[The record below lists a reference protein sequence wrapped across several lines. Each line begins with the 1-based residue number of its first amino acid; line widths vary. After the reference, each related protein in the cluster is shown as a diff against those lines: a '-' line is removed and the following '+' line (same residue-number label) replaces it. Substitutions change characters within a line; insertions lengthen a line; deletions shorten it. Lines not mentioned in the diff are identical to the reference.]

1 MLEHH
6 SNCFLAPKDIEMID
20 SYCLA
25 GKAEFKKLLGKGH
38 ASIVFLVLKNK
49 KKTAVKIRRK
59 KSSRDNLEKE
69 FKMLKKLNKHK
80 IGPKVFSFSKKFNAF
95 SMEFIDGIPLRDFLK
110 TEKNQEKIQLV
121 FKRIL
126 SQAKKLDELKI
137 THKQLGG
144 KLTNILVSKNLKIT
158 IIDFEKAIE
167 NSKKEKNVNQ
177 FKGRLYSLEIGN
189 KIKLIGD

>member
-6 SNCFLAPKDIEMID
+6 SNCFLAPKDVEMID

-25 GKAEFKKLLGKGH
+25 GRAEFKKLLGKGH

-49 KKTAVKIRRK
+49 KKIAVKIKRK

-95 SMEFIDGIPLRDFLK
+95 SMEFINGIPLRVFLK
-110 TEKNQEKIQLV
+110 KEKKQKKIQLV
-121 FKRIL
+121 FKKIL
-126 SQAKKLDELKI
+126 SQAKKLDKLKI

-144 KLTNILVSKNLKIT
+144 KLTNILVDKKLSIT
-158 IIDFEKAIE
+158 IIDFEKAVE
-167 NSKKEKNVNQ
+167 NSKKERNFNQ
-177 FKGRLYSLEIGN
+177 FKGRLYSFEIGKN
-189 KIKLIGD
+189 KND

>member
-1 MLEHH
+1 
-6 SNCFLAPKDIEMID
+6 
-20 SYCLA
+20 
-25 GKAEFKKLLGKGH
+25 
-38 ASIVFLVLKNK
+38 
-49 KKTAVKIRRK
+49 
-59 KSSRDNLEKE
+59 
-69 FKMLKKLNKHK
+69 
-80 IGPKVFSFSKKFNAF
+80 
-95 SMEFIDGIPLRDFLK
+95 MEFIDGIPLRGFLK
-110 TEKNQEKIQLV
+110 KEKEQKKIQLV

-167 NSKKEKNVNQ
+167 NSKKEENVNQ